1 MFCIYPMS
9 HCSATKKKEI
19 INFARKWIELKNVKL
34 VVEPKTQGQIFSV
47 LSHLRFLAPNL
58 QVGVYELE

>member
-1 MFCIYPMS
+1 MS
-9 HCSATKKKEI
+9 HYSATKKKEI

-47 LSHLRFLAPNL
+47 LSHLRFLDPNL